1 MRWAV
6 LGLCA
11 GTIIFFAGCQP
22 AKPPPTPFPT
32 KETTIDKVK
41 AEIDKAM
48 QKAQEIRDGADAVSS
63 PDKKGP

>member
-11 GTIIFFAGCQP
+11 GTIIFLAGCQP